1 MVFQV
6 EGRGLGVLPDA
17 ELHASDRRATF
28 ERGFD
33 RGGCRNSSPLHLPG
47 ELAGGL
53 DRALVA
59 GTFFFISAG

>member
-17 ELHASDRRATF
+17 EPRASDRRATV

-33 RGGCRNSSPLHLPG
+33 RSGCRNSSPLHLPG

-59 GTFFFISAG
+59 GTLFFISAG